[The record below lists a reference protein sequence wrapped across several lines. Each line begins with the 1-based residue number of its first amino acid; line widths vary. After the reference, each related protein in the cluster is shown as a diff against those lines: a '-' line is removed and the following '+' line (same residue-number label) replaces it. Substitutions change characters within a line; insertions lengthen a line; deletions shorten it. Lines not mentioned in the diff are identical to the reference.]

1 MGKLKIGVRVAS
13 FKVGL
18 VESIQRAVEC
28 GVDAIEPSARGELAP
43 ENISQSG
50 RRDFLHKTTSKG
62 LVISALSGNLG
73 RPHFVSKEGLEE
85 RIERSKRI
93 LDLSMDLKAGIV
105 CTHIGHIPEDQN
117 APEWDTLLD
126 SLGDIGSHAEK
137 LGAFFVCE
145 TGPESP
151 ELMKTFLEKLNRPHI
166 GINYD
171 PANLV
176 MRGFEPIP
184 GVYTLAEYIIHTH
197 VKDAMGKEK
206 GGPKEVPVGQ
216 GQVNFPEYIKALDE
230 VGFSGFYSI
239 EREGGEDRVG
249 DVRRAVEFLRK
260 F

>member
-1 MGKLKIGVRVAS
+1 MGKLKIGVRLAS
-13 FKVGL
+13 FKASVE
-18 VESIQRAVEC
+18 ESIQRAVEC
-28 GVDAIEPSARGELAP
+28 GVESIEPSARGELAP

-50 RRDFLHKTTSKG
+50 RRDFLRKTNSKG

-73 RPHFVSKEGLEE
+73 RPHFVGKEGLDE
-85 RIERSKRI
+85 RIERTKRI
-93 LDLSMDLKAGIV
+93 SDLSMDLKAGIV
-105 CTHIGHIPEDQN
+105 CTHIGHIPEDRN
-117 APEWDTLLD
+117 APEWDILLE
-126 SLGDIGSHAEK
+126 SLRDIGSYAEK
-137 LGAFFVCE
+137 VGAFFACE

-151 ELMKTFLEKLNRPHI
+151 ELMKTFLEELDRPHI
-166 GINYD
+166 AINYD

-176 MRGFEPIP
+176 MRGFEPVP
-184 GVYTLAEYIIHTH
+184 GVYTLADYIIHTH
-197 VKDAMGKEK
+197 AKDAIGKEK
-206 GGPKEVPVGQ
+206 GGPKEMPVGQ